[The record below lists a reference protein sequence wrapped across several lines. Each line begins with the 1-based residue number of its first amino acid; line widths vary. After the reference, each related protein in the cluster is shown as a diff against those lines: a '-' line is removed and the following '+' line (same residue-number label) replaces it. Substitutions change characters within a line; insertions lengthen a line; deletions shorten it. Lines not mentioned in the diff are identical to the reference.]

1 MEDLPEDVV
10 YGGVTTISPEEGLKR
25 TIAQM
30 QEEIHYLQVRLKEVI
45 DERDLLKR
53 QFLTE

>member
-1 MEDLPEDVV
+1 MENLPEDIV
-10 YGGVTTISPEEGLKR
+10 YGSVTTITPEEGLKR

-45 DERDLLKR
+45 DERDNLKK

>member
-53 QFLTE
+53 QFLKE